1 MASKYIL
8 QQSNTQPNGWVL
20 TDTSNGIVVRFEQGR
35 FNESQKTTWLNDEPV
50 SDYMQIARI
59 MREIGEYMYENH
71 KELI

>member
-1 MASKYIL
+1 MSRFIL
-8 QQSNTQPNGWVL
+8 QKSTRPGWWVL

-35 FNESQKTTWLNDEPV
+35 FNESQKITWLNDEPV